1 MGKTLKN
8 LAAAFVGESQARNRY
23 TIYAK
28 IAKKAGFEKLSEI
41 FLLTAENEREHAK
54 WNFRMMQDVMKKT
67 GETVDD
73 LKIEAEVPTV
83 LGDTAANLQSA
94 IDGESYENKTMYP
107 EFAKVAEEE
116 GFPEIAAR
124 LRAIGKAEEHHE
136 ERFRTLLK
144 NVKSNT
150 MFKKEKKVFWVC
162 MKCGYVHEGEE
173 PPKECPSCGHPP
185 AYFELKCEA
194 F

>member
-150 MFKKEKKVFWVC
+150 MFKKEKKVYLGI
-162 MKCGYVHEGEE
+162 K
-173 PPKECPSCGHPP
+173 
-185 AYFELKCEA
+185 
-194 F
+194 

>member
-1 MGKTLKN
+1 MKKTLKN

-28 IAKKAGFEKLSEI
+28 IAKKEGFEKISAL

-54 WNFRMMQDVMKKT
+54 WNFRMLQEVIKKT
-67 GETVDD
+67 GEKVDD
-73 LKIEAEVPTV
+73 LKIEAGVETT
-83 LGDTAANLQSA
+83 LGTTAENLASA
-94 IDGESYENKTMYP
+94 IAGEHYENSTMYP
-107 EFAKVAEEE
+107 EFAKTAEEE

-136 ERFRTLLK
+136 ERFKALLK
-144 NVKSNT
+144 NVKGGT
-150 MFKKEKKVFWVC
+150 VFKKEKKVFWVC

-173 PPKECPSCGHPP
+173 PPKSCPSCDHPSS
-185 AYFELKCEA
+185 YFEMKCEA